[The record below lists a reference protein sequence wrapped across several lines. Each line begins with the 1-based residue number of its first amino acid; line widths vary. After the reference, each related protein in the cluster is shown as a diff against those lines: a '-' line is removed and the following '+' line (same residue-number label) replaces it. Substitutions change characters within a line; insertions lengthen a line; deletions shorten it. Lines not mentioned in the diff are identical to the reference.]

1 MVTAETVAEKVAL
14 VAPAATVTEEGT
26 FTADELLERVTAW
39 PPVGA
44 APLNVTV
51 QRSVAAF
58 VSEALAQLRLVKL
71 GSPFPLT
78 TMVEVVPEEEL
89 LVTVIFPVTALV
101 LAELN

>member
-1 MVTAETVAEKVAL
+1 M
-14 VAPAATVTEEGT
+14 
-26 FTADELLERVTAW
+26 
-39 PPVGA
+39 
-44 APLNVTV
+44 

-58 VSEALAQLRLVKL
+58 VSEALAQLRLAKL